1 VTPRLRFATL
11 GANGRMRILY
21 LSQYF
26 PPEMGA
32 PAARV
37 HELSREWAALGHS
50 VTVLTGFPNH
60 PTGTIPPEYRGHLF
74 RRELVDGVH
83 VVRTPIYAA
92 ANKGVVRRA
101 ANYLSYAASAAS
113 FGPILTERPDVVI
126 ATSPQLLTAA
136 SGLWMSTLKRAPFVF
151 EVRDIW
157 PRSIVEV
164 GALPA
169 AHPAVWALER
179 LELFLYG
186 MADRIVAVTDA
197 FVDELAARG
206 VPREKLRVVK
216 NGVDLELF
224 RPLPRDDDL
233 RRALGLTAND
243 FMCLY
248 VGTHGMAHGLQ
259 TILEAADRLRDH
271 PEIRFVLVGEGADKN
286 ALKRQ
291 AQSMNLQTVIFVD
304 KQPRGK
310 IPQFLAASD
319 LSLVLLK
326 GKPLFKTVLPSKIFE
341 ILGSGRPLV
350 LGVDGEARKVVE
362 DAGAGIFVPPEDA
375 GAVAE
380 AILRLKANPAT
391 CAEMGSK
398 GRAFV
403 EANFS
408 RKALAQQYVDILRE
422 IAPAEA

>member
-1 VTPRLRFATL
+1 MKLAQP
-11 GANGRMRILY
+11 MRILY

-37 HELSREWAALGHS
+37 HELSREWVALGHD

-60 PTGTIPPEYRGHLF
+60 PTGKIPPEYRGQLI
-74 RRELVDGVH
+74 RRELVDGVN

-92 ANKGVVRRA
+92 ANQGVVRRA

-136 SGLWMSTLKRAPFVF
+136 SGLWMSALKRAPFVF

-169 AHPAVWALER
+169 HHPAVWALER

-186 MADRIVAVTDA
+186 MADRVVAVTDT
-197 FVDELAARG
+197 FVEELVARG
-206 VPREKLRVVK
+206 VPRGKLRVVK

-224 RPLPRDDDL
+224 HPQPRDDEL
-233 RRALGLTAND
+233 RSELGLTADD
-243 FMCLY
+243 FLCLY

-259 TILEAADRLRDH
+259 TILEAADQLREHRD
-271 PEIRFVLVGEGADKN
+271 IRFVLVGEGAEKN
-286 ALKRQ
+286 ALKQR
-291 AQSMNLQTVIFVD
+291 AQSMNLGSVLFVD
-304 KQPRGK
+304 KQPRVK
-310 IPQFLAASD
+310 IPRFLAASD
-319 LSLVLLK
+319 VSLVLLK

-350 LGVDGEARKVVE
+350 LGVDGEARKVLE

-375 GAVAE
+375 ASLAG
-380 AILRLKANPAT
+380 AILELKTNPAR

-398 GRAFV
+398 GRAFA

-408 RKALAQQYVDILRE
+408 RKALAEQYVCILRE
-422 IAPAEA
+422 VAEA